1 MTMNSPRAE
10 AIGLAHEHL
19 LTEGQ
24 KRAAVF
30 AVIARS
36 LTDGPAP
43 VAYATIVYRYR
54 QVGAPP
60 QPGVWARSS
69 MDHLTRRLV
78 EDEWLV
84 IVREADPAAKQAR
97 VWDLGP
103 AVARVYAARARKAG

>member
-1 MTMNSPRAE
+1 MTMTSPRVE
-10 AIGLAHEHL
+10 AIGLAHKHL

-43 VAYATIVYRYR
+43 VAYATIVYRYK

-60 QPGVWARSS
+60 QPGVWARAS

-78 EDEWLV
+78 EEGWLV
-84 IVREADPAAKQAR
+84 IVQEADPLAKRSR

-103 AVARVYAARARKAG
+103 TVARVYAARARKAG